1 MQILSAE
8 QIRAWDKFTIEKEPI
23 ASVDLM
29 ERAATACVTWLFT
42 QNWDNRPF
50 AVFCGKGNNGGDGL
64 AIARMLLAK
73 GFAVAVYILESDK
86 KGSDDFEENLQ
97 RLQKLK
103 AVLPVFMEEPSQM
116 PVLEKNTV
124 IIDALFGTGLTR
136 PLDGLAKSVVDK
148 INAGDATVV
157 SIDIPSGLFTA
168 ETSIGSPVI
177 RADYTLTFQC
187 YKTALL
193 IQENAP
199 YIGQVEVL
207 DISLHPSFL
216 HGIEPLAQL
225 SDEEMI
231 RQLFKP
237 RNRFAHKGTFG
248 HALLAG
254 GSYGKIGAMVLATRA
269 CLQSGA
275 GLTSAV
281 IPACGYV
288 VLQTT
293 APEAMAIV
301 DDNKTHLS
309 ELPEEIERFN
319 AIGIGPG
326 MGTSPESIKVLSYLI
341 RRYRKPLVVDADGLN
356 CLALDKDLLE
366 QLPPNTMLTP
376 HPKEFDRLFGSHF
389 NDFER
394 MEKAIAKAQ
403 QLNVIIIL
411 KSHHSLIATP
421 TGKSYFNATGN
432 AGMAKGGSG
441 DVLTGILTSL
451 LAQGYEPVN
460 AAILGVYLHGWAG
473 DVAARKFSQEAM
485 LPSHLINCLPQV
497 FLALQETS

>member
-1 MQILSAE
+1 
-8 QIRAWDKFTIEKEPI
+8 
-23 ASVDLM
+23 
-29 ERAATACVTWLFT
+29 
-42 QNWDNRPF
+42 
-50 AVFCGKGNNGGDGL
+50 
-64 AIARMLLAK
+64 
-73 GFAVAVYILESDK
+73 
-86 KGSDDFEENLQ
+86 
-97 RLQKLK
+97 
-103 AVLPVFMEEPSQM
+103 
-116 PVLEKNTV
+116 
-124 IIDALFGTGLTR
+124 
-136 PLDGLAKSVVDK
+136 
-148 INAGDATVV
+148 
-157 SIDIPSGLFTA
+157 
-168 ETSIGSPVI
+168 
-177 RADYTLTFQC
+177 
-187 YKTALL
+187 
-193 IQENAP
+193 
-199 YIGQVEVL
+199 
-207 DISLHPSFL
+207 L

-225 SDEEMI
+225 SDEGMI

-254 GSYGKIGAMVLATRA
+254 GSFGKMGAMVLATRA

-275 GLTSAV
+275 GLTTVA

-326 MGTSPESIKVLSYLI
+326 MGTSSESIQVLSYLI

-356 CLALDKDLLE
+356 CLALDKELLA
-366 QLPPNTMLTP
+366 QLPPNTILTP
-376 HPKEFDRLFGSHF
+376 HPKEFDRLFGSHA

-403 QLNVIIIL
+403 LLNVIIIL
-411 KSHHSLIATP
+411 KSHHSLITTP
-421 TGKSYFNATGN
+421 AGKSFFNATGN

-451 LAQGYEPVN
+451 LAQGYEPVS
-460 AAILGVYLHGWAG
+460 AAILGGYLHGWAG
-473 DVAARKFSQEAM
+473 DIAAGKFSQEAM
-485 LPSHLINCLPQV
+485 LPSHLISCLPQV
-497 FLALQETS
+497 FRALQETS